1 MKKPNDA
8 AGQAKGGGS
17 TRNRRAIFGERK
29 AITLR
34 MTTELNERLIAYC
47 DSVSTA
53 ANTYVNALIDS
64 ALSRSDPAAKALK
77 RPAPRSEPKII
88 VSIRMDPELHE
99 RLNTYCEGADT
110 SANAFVC
117 GLIQKDLRQR
127 GI

>member
-1 MKKPNDA
+1 M
-8 AGQAKGGGS
+8 
-17 TRNRRAIFGERK
+17 
-29 AITLR
+29 
-34 MTTELNERLIAYC
+34 
-47 DSVSTA
+47 STA
-53 ANTYVNALIDS
+53 ANTYVNALIES

-99 RLNTYCEGADT
+99 RLNTYCESAET